1 MTEDS
6 NIEDDN
12 VAEDPEIQALL
23 KDYPAPQAEPSKPF
37 SMLATI
43 LEADPYLGRVLTGR
57 IASGV
62 ARLNIPLAAMGQAN
76 PADGLGKLHD
86 EVLSKV
92 A

>member
-1 MTEDS
+1 MWT
-6 NIEDDN
+6 
-12 VAEDPEIQALL
+12 
-23 KDYPAPQAEPSKPF
+23 
-37 SMLATI
+37 
-43 LEADPYLGRVLTGR
+43 LEGGMDAVKAYSDL
-57 IASGV
+57 GV